1 MLFQI
6 LLQALNTLHSQ
17 QGKWET
23 QRLQLLWDRKLLK
36 LGVWQRHTGL
46 KNWRL
51 AAAPFA
57 IQLLSKL
64 PCQLWDKQKL
74 DSRLQMPQNRE
85 EQQAK
90 RREIDWCWHPLN
102 RPYQILGQEA
112 SMLPTRHLPAMCM
125 GAARAPST
133 SWRMAVTLHTLISG
147 SFSKRC
153 EAAQSVERKSRPVL
167 AMSCNHLTPRV
178 TSQRM
183 LWFAGWKKHC
193 VLKSWML

>member
-1 MLFQI
+1 MRNTKTSTSLGQEAS
-6 LLQALNTLHSQ
+6 QAGSLTEAHWPQ
-17 QGKWET
+17 
-23 QRLQLLWDRKLLK
+23 KLE
-36 LGVWQRHTGL
+36 
-46 KNWRL
+46 L

-74 DSRLQMPQNRE
+74 DSRLQMPQNRQ

-102 RPYQILGQEA
+102 RLYQILGQEA

-125 GAARAPST
+125 GATRAPST

-193 VLKSWML
+193 VLNSWML

>member
-1 MLFQI
+1 MLFQV

-46 KNWRL
+46 KNWSL

-64 PCQLWDKQKL
+64 LCQLWDKQKL

-90 RREIDWCWHPLN
+90 RREIDWCWHMLTSIEQTISN
-102 RPYQILGQEA
+102 TRPRSIHASNSAFTCHVHGRHSCAIDILTNG
-112 SMLPTRHLPAMCM
+112 CN
-125 GAARAPST
+125 PSQVDI
-133 SWRMAVTLHTLISG
+133 RL
-147 SFSKRC
+147 F
-153 EAAQSVERKSRPVL
+153 
-167 AMSCNHLTPRV
+167 
-178 TSQRM
+178 
-183 LWFAGWKKHC
+183 
-193 VLKSWML
+193 